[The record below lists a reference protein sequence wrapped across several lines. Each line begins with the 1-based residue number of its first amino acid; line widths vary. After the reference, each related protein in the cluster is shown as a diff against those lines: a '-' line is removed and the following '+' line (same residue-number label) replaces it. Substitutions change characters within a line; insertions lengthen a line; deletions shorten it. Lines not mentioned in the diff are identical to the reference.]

1 MASLF
6 QNLLVAHFLHPGY
19 PEINPNRSRVC
30 MAIANR
36 QIQEESPKEEL
47 DRLLEELALAQE
59 QREFIESMRQE
70 DGENNNGK

>member
-1 MASLF
+1 
-6 QNLLVAHFLHPGY
+6 
-19 PEINPNRSRVC
+19 

-47 DRLLEELALAQE
+47 GRLLEELELTQE

-70 DGENNNGK
+70 DGDDDNGEST